1 MDCSTP
7 GFPVH
12 HKVLDFVFT
21 YSLNTGHL
29 GCSQFCT
36 LGSGTSLLDHYCS
49 LAQGVK
55 GSLYPCLSDLGIRG
69 KCKYQVWGKQ
79 MQPKRSICYR
89 EETRQNTGWAV
100 WIELRWMLRSV
111 LFALLF
117 RTRSGLLQGNNP
129 DSAVYREKKLRGEGF
144 PGGSD
149 GKASACNRK
158 PRFNTWVRKIPQR
171 RQWQPTPVSLSGES
185 HGQREPGGLQS
196 MESQRVKHD
205 WVTDTSYSFI
215 KMYLI
220 ADLQKNARLT
230 HVTIRKGSFWKWR
243 ARW

>member
-1 MDCSTP
+1 MNMWSRSHEVSIRESMILGSVQSISLVTQSCLTFCNPMDCSTP

-100 WIELRWMLRSV
+100 
-111 LFALLF
+111 
-117 RTRSGLLQGNNP
+117 
-129 DSAVYREKKLRGEGF
+129 
-144 PGGSD
+144 
-149 GKASACNRK
+149 
-158 PRFNTWVRKIPQR
+158 
-171 RQWQPTPVSLSGES
+171 
-185 HGQREPGGLQS
+185 
-196 MESQRVKHD
+196 
-205 WVTDTSYSFI
+205 
-215 KMYLI
+215 
-220 ADLQKNARLT
+220 
-230 HVTIRKGSFWKWR
+230 
-243 ARW
+243 